1 MNGNLVHILYCWR
14 EQVNV
19 KYLND
24 NGLKN
29 HAWISRRIWKWT
41 ENVWLLKMDGKNP
54 RNDILIPGG
63 VKCIDSKSYLHQGNQ
78 T

>member
-1 MNGNLVHILYCWR
+1 MIMGSKIVHGSQ
-14 EQVNV
+14 E
-19 KYLND
+19 
-24 NGLKN
+24 
-29 HAWISRRIWKWT
+29 ISRIWKWT